1 MEVKE
6 QAGTVFLVSHSS
18 QTVLAMCERAIW
30 LDQGQIVQ
38 DGPSETVVE
47 AYRRAKPP
55 SSRGM
60 RRR

>member
-1 MEVKE
+1 M
-6 QAGTVFLVSHSS
+6 FLVSHSS